1 MLSAGVLVGDIEF
14 DASATTP
21 YPGGD
26 GGQQGGPGP
35 LLGVHYVHR
44 LWDRPDSEYFDRV
57 RLGISLLSISGAVLD
72 PENDWSGR
80 FEVQKLGLI
89 TLTAFPSIAVR
100 IHDRFSIGAG
110 ATLTYGRMN
119 YKVAVDLPDPIPGE
133 GQVEFDGIDDFQA
146 GATVSALW
154 EPTDRTRVGA
164 MWSQEVDLDLSG
176 NVKFKGTGA
185 TANIVTKIPYAQAVR
200 LSLLHEVTPHLW
212 LAGNFRWEDWSSFEK
227 QWVTVEDFKTQIN
240 RGWDDTFG
248 GSLGGRWQFADRWAL
263 LAGVGYD
270 SSPVT
275 ASDRT
280 ADMPVDRQVRVGI
293 GAQYRW
299 GESRNV
305 GLNFSY
311 ANLGPAK
318 IRSETL
324 TGSYDDNQL
333 FSVTLYL
340 GFAKLPWSRAN

>member
-1 MLSAGVLVGDIEF
+1 
-14 DASATTP
+14 
-21 YPGGD
+21 
-26 GGQQGGPGP
+26 
-35 LLGVHYVHR
+35 
-44 LWDRPDSEYFDRV
+44 
-57 RLGISLLSISGAVLD
+57 
-72 PENDWSGR
+72 
-80 FEVQKLGLI
+80 
-89 TLTAFPSIAVR
+89 
-100 IHDRFSIGAG
+100 
-110 ATLTYGRMN
+110 
-119 YKVAVDLPDPIPGE
+119 
-133 GQVEFDGIDDFQA
+133 
-146 GATVSALW
+146 
-154 EPTDRTRVGA
+154 